1 MRLRYFK
8 FFALVLLL
16 ISFISADAQRPVKR
30 RTTGSAY
37 GNNNTQQKLCQ
48 KIRLWKC

>member
-8 FFALVLLL
+8 FFAAVLLL

-37 GNNNTQQKLCQ
+37 GNNNTQQKPAS
-48 KIRLWKC
+48 K